1 MTGMALDKAALAEI
15 KRLYQGDEVTV
26 AEIGAQHG
34 ISASAVSRIARRYGW
49 LMRTVRRGYALR
61 HSVPSTPKALELV
74 VHQLCEAIITKLK
87 QMEAQM
93 QGGSLSSED
102 FERDAKSVG
111 QMVGSVFKAKTTVP
125 DGNETQKP
133 NAAEPAAASDDAERL
148 HREIIERFERIQER
162 RDAEAGSG

>member
-1 MTGMALDKAALAEI
+1 MALDKSALAEI
-15 KRLYQGDEVTV
+15 KRLYQGDEVTL

-49 LMRTVRRGYALR
+49 LMRTVRRGYAPR
-61 HSVPSTPKALELV
+61 HSVPSTPKAMDLV
-74 VHQLCEAIITKLK
+74 VHQLCDAIITKLK

-93 QGGSLSSED
+93 QSGSLSSED

-125 DGNETQKP
+125 DGDEKQK
-133 NAAEPAAASDDAERL
+133 AKSAESVVECASDDAERL
-148 HREIIERFERIQER
+148 HREIIERFERIQQR
-162 RDAEAGSG
+162 RNAEAGSE

>member
-1 MTGMALDKAALAEI
+1 MALDKAALAEI
-15 KRLYQGDEVTV
+15 KRLYLGDEVTLT
-26 AEIGAQHG
+26 EIGARYG

-49 LMRTVRRGYALR
+49 LMRTVRRGYVLR

-125 DGNETQKP
+125 DGDKTQKP
-133 NAAEPAAASDDAERL
+133 NAAEPDAAPDVERIQ
-148 HREIIERFERIQER
+148 REIIERFERIQER

>member
-1 MTGMALDKAALAEI
+1 MALDKSALAEI
-15 KRLYQGDEVTV
+15 KRLYQGDEVTL

-49 LMRTVRRGYALR
+49 LMRTVRRGYAPR
-61 HSVPSTPKALELV
+61 HSVPSTPKAMDLV
-74 VHQLCEAIITKLK
+74 VHQLCDAIITKLK

-93 QGGSLSSED
+93 QSGSLNSED

-125 DGNETQKP
+125 DGDEKQTSKS
-133 NAAEPAAASDDAERL
+133 AAPTDDPAPDEAERL
-148 HREIIERFERIQER
+148 HREIVERFERIQQR
-162 RDAEAGSG
+162 RNAETGSE